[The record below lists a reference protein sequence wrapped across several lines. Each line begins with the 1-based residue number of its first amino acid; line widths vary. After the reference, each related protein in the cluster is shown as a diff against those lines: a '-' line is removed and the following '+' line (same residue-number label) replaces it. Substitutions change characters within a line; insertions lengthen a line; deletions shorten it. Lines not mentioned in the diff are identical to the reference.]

1 MKSENQTEQQ
11 NSDIPEWKQHM
22 LDHWVITP
30 EERTLLQKGPKSL
43 AQAWHLQ
50 ALKYRYES
58 RKPSRNVED

>member
-1 MKSENQTEQQ
+1 MKSENQTRPK
-11 NSDIPEWKQHM
+11 NFDWKQYV

-30 EERTLLQKGPKSL
+30 EERTLLQEGPKSL

-58 RKPSRNVED
+58 RKPSTNVED

>member
-1 MKSENQTEQQ
+1 M
-11 NSDIPEWKQHM
+11 IEWKQHI

-30 EERTLLQKGPKSL
+30 KERKLLKEGPKSL

-58 RKPSRNVED
+58 RNTPEHVED

>member
-1 MKSENQTEQQ
+1 MIN
-11 NSDIPEWKQHM
+11 WKQYV

-30 EERTLLQKGPKSL
+30 EERKLLQEGPKSL

-58 RKPSRNVED
+58 TTNSRDVEDLSLIHI